1 MHNIEFIISINNC
14 VFCIRA
20 AIHLK
25 SDMLS
30 TCSIWCETIR
40 VHCNQEICLN
50 DWYVCEFFNAT
61 MKITCYSFFFFSTYI
76 HFAITNYMFQLAA
89 HVFTLNAFFFS
100 SYFKYALPLWMWW
113 HLVVIDA
120 DMLQTHRTE
129 STWVIWPHLN
139 ITRRKKKTPAF

>member
-1 MHNIEFIISINNC
+1 MHNTEFIISINDC
-14 VFCIRA
+14 VFCMRA

-40 VHCNQEICLN
+40 VHCKYEICLN
-50 DWYVCEFFNAT
+50 GWYVCEFFYAT
-61 MKITCYSFFFFSTYI
+61 MEITCYSFFFFSISTLPI
-76 HFAITNYMFQLAA
+76 QITCFNLPHMCLHWMRFL
-89 HVFTLNAFFFS
+89 FS

-139 ITRRKKKTPAF
+139 ITRWKKKPAF